1 MKNVII
7 LLSFICIILI
17 NQGCEAESA
26 SFNVAPV
33 FSSHMVLQQQMEV
46 PIWGTGKPGALI
58 NLDASWGVNTRVKV
72 TSDGLWKTNIQTPE
86 YGGPYQLKIYTS
98 NEKILFEDVLIGEV
112 WLTSG
117 QSNMEWQM
125 QNPINNQAVEIAAAN
140 YPNIRMFSVPRNL
153 EGTAINNARWKV
165 TTPEN
170 VKQFS
175 AVGYFFARELD
186 NNLNIPIGILNSSWG
201 GTRVEAWMS
210 TEKLASLEPTR
221 EEMKK
226 IINLG
231 GFDDQIKKQQNKN
244 IEILAANASY
254 LKAKNY
260 PLPEGD
266 DFMKSWSTLE
276 LDDLAF
282 SIPSYDD
289 SNWDTFQVQ
298 NPSKDKNVE
307 FPITFEKFYKS
318 GTIAE
323 NGVVW
328 YRKKFD
334 VIDSL
339 GAYTISFNRGIDDI
353 DYTYVNGVLIGN
365 TLACCTDKV
374 YTIPD
379 GILKKEGNVMAIRV
393 IDTGGA
399 GGFRGSIFLNSDN
412 EKQRLDQGTWKQ
424 KHHAFYLYPSLQLHN
439 LSTNELIAEEGALKA
454 NLKIGLNLN
463 DPNNYSI
470 LFEKMLTPI
479 MPYGIRGALW
489 YQGESNVNNFQDYQE
504 LFSEMIRDWRSSWEY
519 EFPFYFVQIAPYIYT
534 DSEQSYALR
543 DAQRKSLSTPKT
555 GMAITLDIGE
565 EYDIHPANKLDVG
578 LRLARLALYNDYGK
592 KEIIPS
598 GPLYRDHKILSKF
611 IEIEFDYIG
620 SGLFSKNGLKG
631 FEIAGDN
638 GKFMPGKAKIIGNKV
653 RVSSSKVKTPKSVRY
668 GWSNYFEATLF
679 NKEGLPASS
688 FQTK

>member
-1 MKNVII
+1 MKNIIKTLSFLYII
-7 LLSFICIILI
+7 LL
-17 NQGCEAESA
+17 NQGCETESA
-26 SFNVAPV
+26 TFNVAPV

-46 PIWGTGKPGALI
+46 PIWGTGTPGTLI
-58 NLDASWGVNTRVKV
+58 NLDASWGANTRVKV
-72 TSDGLWKTNIQTPE
+72 TSNGLWKTIIQTPK
-86 YGGPYQLKIYTS
+86 YGGPYELKIHALNKEIS
-98 NEKILFEDVLIGEV
+98 FEDVMIGEV

-125 QNPINNQAVEIAAAN
+125 QNRIDNQAAEIDAAN
-140 YPNIRMFSVPRNL
+140 YPNIRMFSVPKNL
-153 EGTAINNARWKV
+153 GGSAINHAIWKV
-165 TTPEN
+165 ATPEN

-175 AVGYFFARELD
+175 AVGYFFARELN
-186 NNLNIPIGILNSSWG
+186 NNLNIPIGVLNSSWG

-221 EEMKK
+221 EEIKK
-226 IINLG
+226 IIDAG
-231 GFDDQIKKQQNKN
+231 GFDSQIKKQQKEN
-244 IEILAANASY
+244 IKILAANASY

-260 PLPEGD
+260 PFPEGD
-266 DFMKSWSTLE
+266 DFIKLWNALE

-282 SIPSYDD
+282 SAPNYDD
-289 SNWDTFQVQ
+289 SNWDSFQVE
-298 NPSKDKNVE
+298 NPSKNADVE
-307 FPITFEKFYKS
+307 FPITFEKFYKR
-318 GTIAE
+318 GTTAE

-339 GAYTISFNRGIDDI
+339 GAFTISFNRGIDDI

-365 TLACCTDKV
+365 TLACCTDKI
-374 YTIPD
+374 YSIPSR
-379 GILKKEGNVMAIRV
+379 ILKKEGNVMAIRV
-393 IDTGGA
+393 VDTGGE
-399 GGFRGSIFLNSDN
+399 GGFKGSIFLNSDN
-412 EKQRLDQGTWKQ
+412 EKQRLDQGIWKQ

-439 LSTNELIAEEGALKA
+439 LSTSELISEEEALKA

-463 DPNNYSI
+463 DPNGYSV

-504 LFSEMIRDWRSSWEY
+504 LFSEMIRDWRSKWGY
-519 EFPFYFVQIAPYIYT
+519 EFPFYFVQITPYIYS
-534 DSEQSYALR
+534 DSQHSYALR
-543 DAQRKSLSTPKT
+543 DAQRKSLNTPKT

-565 EYDIHPANKLDVG
+565 EHDIHPANKLDVG
-578 LRLARLALYNDYGK
+578 LRLARLALHNDYGGK
-592 KEIIPS
+592 DIIPS
-598 GPLYRDHKILSKF
+598 GPLYKNHTLHSNF

-620 SGLFSKNGLKG
+620 SGLITKNQLIG

-653 RVSSSKVKTPKSVRY
+653 RVSSSKVKTPKTIRY

-688 FQTK
+688 FQTN

>member
-1 MKNVII
+1 MKKIII
-7 LLSFICIILI
+7 LLSFIYIISI
-17 NQGCEAESA
+17 NQGCKTGSA
-26 SFNVAPV
+26 AFNVAPV

-46 PIWGTGKPGALI
+46 PIWGTGKPGSLI
-58 NLDASWGVNTRVKV
+58 NLNASWGVNTRVKV
-72 TSDGLWKTNIQTPE
+72 TSEGLWKTNIQTPK
-86 YGGPYQLKIYTS
+86 YGGPYELKIYTS
-98 NEKILFEDVLIGEV
+98 NAKILFEDILIGEV
-112 WLTSG
+112 WLASG

-125 QNPINNQAVEIAAAN
+125 QNPINNQAIEISAAN

-153 EGTAINNARWKV
+153 EGSAINNARWKI

-175 AVGYFFARELD
+175 AVGYFFARELN

-210 TEKLASLEPTR
+210 PEKLASLEPTKK
-221 EEMKK
+221 EIKK
-226 IINLG
+226 ILDAG
-231 GFDDQIKKQQNKN
+231 GYDDIIKKQKTKN
-244 IEILAANASY
+244 IEILASNESY

-260 PLPEGD
+260 PYPEGD
-266 DFMKSWSTLE
+266 NFKELWSALE
-276 LDDLAF
+276 LDDFEF
-282 SIPSYDD
+282 SNPNYDD

-298 NPSKDKNVE
+298 APSKDEDVE

-318 GTIAE
+318 GSMAE

-328 YRKKFD
+328 YRKKFN
-334 VIDSL
+334 VNDSL
-339 GAYTISFNRGIDDI
+339 GAYTITFNRGIDDI
-353 DYTYVNGVLIGN
+353 DYTYINGVLIGN
-365 TLACCTDKV
+365 TLACCTDKI
-374 YTIPD
+374 YTIPA

-393 IDTGGA
+393 VDITSV

-439 LSTNELIAEEGALKA
+439 LSTNELIAKEEALKA
-454 NLKIGLNLN
+454 NLKTGLNLN
-463 DPNNYSI
+463 NPNNYSI
-470 LFEKMLTPI
+470 LFEKMLTPV

-504 LFSEMIRDWRSSWEY
+504 LFSEMIRDWRSSWDY
-519 EFPFYFVQIAPYIYT
+519 EFPFYFVQIAPYIYS

-578 LRLARLALYNDYGK
+578 LRLARLALHNDYGK
-592 KEIIPS
+592 KEIVPS
-598 GPLYRDHKILSKF
+598 GPLYRDHKILSNF
-611 IEIEFDYIG
+611 IEIEFDDIG

-631 FEIAGDN
+631 FEIAGDD
-638 GKFMPGKAKIIGNKV
+638 GKFVPGKAKIIGNTV
-653 RVSSSKVKTPKSVRY
+653 LVSSSTVKTPKRVRY

-688 FQTK
+688 FQTN

>member
-1 MKNVII
+1 M
-7 LLSFICIILI
+7 
-17 NQGCEAESA
+17 
-26 SFNVAPV
+26 
-33 FSSHMVLQQQMEV
+33 
-46 PIWGTGKPGALI
+46 
-58 NLDASWGVNTRVKV
+58 
-72 TSDGLWKTNIQTPE
+72 
-86 YGGPYQLKIYTS
+86 
-98 NEKILFEDVLIGEV
+98 
-112 WLTSG
+112 
-117 QSNMEWQM
+117 
-125 QNPINNQAVEIAAAN
+125 
-140 YPNIRMFSVPRNL
+140 
-153 EGTAINNARWKV
+153 
-165 TTPEN
+165 
-170 VKQFS
+170 
-175 AVGYFFARELD
+175 
-186 NNLNIPIGILNSSWG
+186 
-201 GTRVEAWMS
+201 
-210 TEKLASLEPTR
+210 
-221 EEMKK
+221 
-226 IINLG
+226 
-231 GFDDQIKKQQNKN
+231 
-244 IEILAANASY
+244 
-254 LKAKNY
+254 
-260 PLPEGD
+260 
-266 DFMKSWSTLE
+266 
-276 LDDLAF
+276 
-282 SIPSYDD
+282 
-289 SNWDTFQVQ
+289 
-298 NPSKDKNVE
+298 
-307 FPITFEKFYKS
+307 
-318 GTIAE
+318 AE

-339 GAYTISFNRGIDDI
+339 GAYTLSFNRGIDDI

-365 TLACCTDKV
+365 TLACCTDKI

-379 GILKKEGNVMAIRV
+379 GILKKEGNVLAIRV

-439 LSTNELIAEEGALKA
+439 LSTNELIAKEGALKA

-519 EFPFYFVQIAPYIYT
+519 EFPFYFVQIAPYIYS

-578 LRLARLALYNDYGK
+578 LRLARLALHNDYGK
-592 KEIIPS
+592 KGIIPS